1 MTEEKRTLDTQTE
14 ESMPEM
20 KDVQTEDS
28 LQLQEDAGMQD
39 DTGIQ
44 NDAAAKDDAAAQETP
59 AFSKDVLQRALQD
72 MKAQFVHTP
81 MTITPELE
89 ELLASELKARDS
101 RDKKRGSQLLTVLAK
116 HNFYANGFTPEE
128 LRTTLEDLGP
138 TYVKIGQIMSSRVD
152 LLPENYCQELEKLR
166 QNVKE
171 LDPRVVRAM
180 IEAETGHKI
189 DELYSEFRDEPIG
202 SASIG
207 QVHYGVLRDGTK
219 VVTKVQRPLI
229 AEIMAKDFEMLKKLA
244 PLVNN
249 ASSSEDGEPVVDLVT
264 VIDEFE
270 KVTEEE
276 LDFRIEAA
284 NTKFF
289 KEVILNDGPV
299 TCPTVIEE
307 LTTERI
313 FTMTFVDG
321 CSISKKDRLAEHGID
336 RMQAGRDILDSYL
349 HQVFDV
355 GIFHADP
362 HQGNIMVSNGK
373 VYWIDF
379 GMIGQI
385 SETDMNAL
393 QELVIGLLG
402 ADGEAMTNSVLSIGI
417 TSAKTDRA
425 KLKEDLEAFSSRY
438 MNISSLNDIDFSE
451 VLNEVGALAERHH
464 VSLPGQYTMLAR
476 SFLTI
481 EGVMEQLCPE
491 LNLFQQISD
500 KMMERA
506 KKSFSLEKEIKSL
519 GRGVLDVSKKVSRIP
534 QMIADTLSDI
544 MKGRLKINLELTGYE
559 ELLREL
565 DKKINDLILVIVG
578 CVLFSGGCRLAQTEI
593 RPLTPGGMPLIA
605 AVILMIGL
613 SLIIFALKRVF
624 SKK

>member
-1 MTEEKRTLDTQTE
+1 M
-14 ESMPEM
+14 
-20 KDVQTEDS
+20 
-28 LQLQEDAGMQD
+28 
-39 DTGIQ
+39 
-44 NDAAAKDDAAAQETP
+44 
-59 AFSKDVLQRALQD
+59 
-72 MKAQFVHTP
+72 
-81 MTITPELE
+81 
-89 ELLASELKARDS
+89 
-101 RDKKRGSQLLTVLAK
+101 
-116 HNFYANGFTPEE
+116 
-128 LRTTLEDLGP
+128 
-138 TYVKIGQIMSSRVD
+138 
-152 LLPENYCQELEKLR
+152 
-166 QNVKE
+166 
-171 LDPRVVRAM
+171 
-180 IEAETGHKI
+180 
-189 DELYSEFRDEPIG
+189 
-202 SASIG
+202 
-207 QVHYGVLRDGTK
+207 
-219 VVTKVQRPLI
+219 
-229 AEIMAKDFEMLKKLA
+229 
-244 PLVNN
+244 
-249 ASSSEDGEPVVDLVT
+249 
-264 VIDEFE
+264 
-270 KVTEEE
+270 
-276 LDFRIEAA
+276 
-284 NTKFF
+284 
-289 KEVILNDGPV
+289 ILNDGPV

-321 CSISKKDRLAEHGID
+321 CSISKTDRLAEHGID
-336 RMQAGRDILDSYL
+336 RLQAGRDILDSYL

-362 HQGNIMVSNGK
+362 HQGNIMVSGGK

-385 SETDMNAL
+385 SENDMNAL

-500 KMMERA
+500 KLMDRA
-506 KKSFSLEKEIKSL
+506 KKSFSLEKEIVSL
-519 GRGVLDVSKKVSRIP
+519 GKGVLDVSKKVSRIP

-605 AVILMIGL
+605 AVMLMIGI
-613 SLIIFALKRVF
+613 SLIIFALKKVF
-624 SKK
+624 KRK